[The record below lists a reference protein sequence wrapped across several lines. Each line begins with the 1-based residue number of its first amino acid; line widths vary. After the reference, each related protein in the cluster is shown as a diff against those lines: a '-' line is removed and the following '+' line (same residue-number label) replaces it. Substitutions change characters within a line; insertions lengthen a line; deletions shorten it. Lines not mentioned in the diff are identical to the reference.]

1 MTRLSCVGMT
11 LAAFALA
18 TGAGVLTFRATASQN
33 KVLPTR
39 QRSQPDGR
47 VASAAAP
54 ARSRAELL
62 SAQLRV
68 CQKAYEQS
76 LIVRNG
82 KDDVEKIHLWSQR
95 VMQAQIATAVGS
107 YVADPKARAVYVAA
121 AKAHLDRMTRLE
133 EQIRQFVEQGMDVP
147 LNASTTEY
155 YRIEAEG
162 LVMEYDR
169 GADSS
174 DKVK

>member
-1 MTRLSCVGMT
+1 MG
-11 LAAFALA
+11 
-18 TGAGVLTFRATASQN
+18 
-33 KVLPTR
+33 
-39 QRSQPDGR
+39 
-47 VASAAAP
+47 SAAAP
-54 ARSRAELL
+54 VRSRAELL

-95 VMQAQIATAVGS
+95 VMRAQIAAAEGS
-107 YVADPKARAVYVAA
+107 YVTDPKARAVYVAA
-121 AKAHLDRMTRLE
+121 AKAHLDRMRRLE
-133 EQIRQFVEQGMDVP
+133 EQIRHFVEQRMDVP
-147 LNASTTEY
+147 LNASTAEY

-162 LVMEYDR
+162 LVLEYDR

-174 DKVK
+174 NKVK